1 MRPGRLARRAGRRS
15 LTRHLAGPS
24 ARQKTKDLGLTTNRP
39 TTGYWEAGRRRP
51 LTISGRGVGRR
62 AAALGAGQFARRH
75 DLTDPMMIDDGAA
88 RNQVRPRPHPR
99 TWDQRATVSGL
110 PESRTITRPARSR
123 PAGAKAAREG
133 QARVQPPRGT
143 AVPLTRSGAARAHG
157 RTIRAVDGRPT
168 TVRGALRPAVRAGQ
182 PTVRGALRPAVRAG
196 QPTVRGGRAPMA
208 RAHAVRVA
216 VIPALAARASVAQ
229 APVARMV
236 TVARPPVA
244 PGVRVPRAIAEQIL
258 AARGRSAG
266 SPAT

>member
-15 LTRHLAGPS
+15 LTRHLAGQS

-182 PTVRGALRPAVRAG
+182 PTVRG
-196 QPTVRGGRAPMA
+196 GRAPMA